1 MTVFHQ
7 SCRTSVLALGLA
19 LLLVSGSLALGAE
32 LKKLQIAFPSYT
44 MEQLPYQ
51 LAAKRGFFKEEG
63 LIPELISMRST
74 TIAMALASQNLL
86 YTSAGTTAIQAAVTG
101 VNAKVLW
108 VASAKTLMFLLVRPE
123 IKQLSDLRNKRVG
136 VSGIGG
142 ASDIAVRAMLGTA
155 SINPREVTIIAIGPT
170 ESRLLA
176 LKTGAIDATPLIPP
190 QSLQAEALGFKNLG
204 FMGDLVPNAFGGPGI
219 SSAALSHEA
228 KMVEAVVRIGI
239 KGLMLMKH
247 DRSFTLK
254 IMQAFTKIQDPE
266 LAGRTYDVNIGYFT
280 DDGIIS
286 EKEQQGIL
294 EESKRELKLDKPIA
308 PGIFDFSLAM
318 KVKKEL
324 AGWRP

>member
-1 MTVFHQ
+1 
-7 SCRTSVLALGLA
+7 
-19 LLLVSGSLALGAE
+19 
-32 LKKLQIAFPSYT
+32 
-44 MEQLPYQ
+44 
-51 LAAKRGFFKEEG
+51 
-63 LIPELISMRST
+63 
-74 TIAMALASQNLL
+74 
-86 YTSAGTTAIQAAVTG
+86 
-101 VNAKVLW
+101 
-108 VASAKTLMFLLVRPE
+108 MFLLLRPE

-204 FMGDLVPNAFGGPGI
+204 FMGDLVPNAFGGLGI